1 MRCALLIFSLLGVFI
16 AAWLSHPPHVLA
28 PFAQA
33 NPSPAKV
40 AAAPQYNSRFV
51 SSQLTDFVHSSS
63 VTALPGGDLMAVW
76 FAGSREGAAD
86 VQVRTARFDARSG
99 EWGGEQVLATREST
113 RDGTQRY
120 IRKLG
125 NPVIALGPDKRLW
138 MFYVSVSVGGWA
150 TSAINVMVSDDLGAN
165 WSAPRQ
171 LVTSPFFNISTLVRA
186 APVFHAD
193 GSIGL
198 PVYHEFMGKF
208 AEYLY
213 LSACLLYTSPS
224 PRD

>member
-86 VQVRTARFDARSG
+86 VQVRTARF
-99 EWGGEQVLATREST
+99 
-113 RDGTQRY
+113 
-120 IRKLG
+120 
-125 NPVIALGPDKRLW
+125 
-138 MFYVSVSVGGWA
+138 
-150 TSAINVMVSDDLGAN
+150 
-165 WSAPRQ
+165 
-171 LVTSPFFNISTLVRA
+171 
-186 APVFHAD
+186 
-193 GSIGL
+193 
-198 PVYHEFMGKF
+198 
-208 AEYLY
+208 
-213 LSACLLYTSPS
+213 LSLIHI
-224 PRD
+224 